1 MTTDFATQ
9 RVNML
14 ESQVRTHDVTDLAL
28 QDAIAVAPR
37 EKFCPPGKEH
47 LAYAE
52 TEIEYCHGW
61 RLMEPRD
68 LAKLLQS
75 VAPVAGEKALCIAG
89 PYAAM
94 VLSRMG
100 VVTTLRQAAG
110 IACATAE
117 TALADEK
124 VIVTAGDLV
133 SLGVET
139 EYDVIV
145 AEGAVTKAPD
155 AWLKAL
161 KVGGRLGVVERTGPV
176 GKAVV
181 YLKTHDGVTGRAE
194 MFDSTPHQ
202 MPGFEPK
209 PAFVF

>member
-9 RVNML
+9 RLNML
-14 ESQVRTHDVTDLAL
+14 DSQVRTHDVTDQPL
-28 QDAIAVAPR
+28 QDAIAAAPR

-52 TEIEYCHGW
+52 TEIEYCSGW

-75 VAPVAGEKALCIAG
+75 VRPRAGESALCVAA

-100 VVTTLRQAAG
+100 VVTTLRQKAG
-110 IACATAE
+110 VACATAE

-124 VIVTAGDLV
+124 VIVTAGDLA
-133 SLGVET
+133 SLDVEGQH
-139 EYDVIV
+139 DLII
-145 AEGAVTKAPD
+145 AEGAVTKAP
-155 AWLKAL
+155 ASWLKAL

-181 YLKTHDGVTGRAE
+181 YLKGQDGVIGRAE

-202 MPGFEPK
+202 MPGFERQ